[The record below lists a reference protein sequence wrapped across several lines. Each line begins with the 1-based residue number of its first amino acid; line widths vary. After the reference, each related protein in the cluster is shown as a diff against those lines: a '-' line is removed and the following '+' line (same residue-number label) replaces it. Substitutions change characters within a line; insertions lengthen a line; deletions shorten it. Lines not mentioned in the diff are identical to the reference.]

1 MSGTSSFEF
10 GHGSI
15 SSESS
20 RANKSSPKKG
30 TSPPADILLPSAT
43 RQLEQQ
49 ETKKNSI
56 SGEDAAGINNSQ
68 GSFISVTKKAN
79 VLFIDGPP
87 EFFNRSIPTGTEV
100 VLPVPIPGYRYNDI
114 KRREHRNFEND
125 EAKDRKFSDSQCGPF
140 EIVEK
145 DNCFHNLQSDNYL
158 MSERGQILS
167 SESARAIPSSPQNE
181 ILDNH
186 EAIIQVPFSPTSPE
200 SDSILP
206 TRQLGPFSPK
216 HSKIASVV
224 TTKRADYGQKIDGK
238 TAAHHD
244 EGGIIDEPPEL
255 NRMDL
260 SSEACPISGYNVE
273 TCNDEDESRSCTA
286 GEHVEIQVSEHHID
300 GFEIKLIPKNHTS
313 EEQSFMRRHS
323 IYSVGEGGTDS
334 ESILCKDTDKD
345 KKGV

>member
-10 GHGSI
+10 GHGGI

-30 TSPPADILLPSAT
+30 TSPPADILLPSA

-68 GSFISVTKKAN
+68 GSFISVTKN
-79 VLFIDGPP
+79 GPP
-87 EFFNRSIPTGTEV
+87 EFNRSIPTGTEV
-100 VLPVPIPGYRYNDI
+100 RPVPIPGYRYNDI
-114 KRREHRNFEND
+114 KRREYRNFEND

-145 DNCFHNLQSDNYL
+145 DNFFHNLQSDNYL

-167 SESARAIPSSPQNE
+167 SESARAIPSSPQKE
-181 ILDNH
+181 ILDNQ

-260 SSEACPISGYNVE
+260 SSEVCPISGYNGE

-286 GEHVEIQVSEHHID
+286 GEHAVEIQVSEHHID

-313 EEQSFMRRHS
+313 EEQSFIRRHS
-323 IYSVGEGGTDS
+323 IYSVGEEGSDS